1 MPAKNEN
8 AVHQIHRGA
17 CFAGKPRSYSERSLG
32 QQHHFSSGRLG
43 RLRLQFN
50 AQKVQLM
57 TISRRAVFLDH
68 PSLDLGD
75 LDLNPLRDCFSEL
88 ELFAQTTPDQVIER
102 LKGASVAISNKIV
115 IDAAAM
121 AASPALKLILIT
133 ATGTN
138 NVDLAAARAH
148 GITVCNCQGY
158 GTPSVAQHTIMLLL
172 NLATRLAD
180 YQKAVAEGRWQQAKQ
195 FCLLDYPIVELEGKT
210 LGLLGHGELGSAVA
224 RLAEAFGMRVLL
236 GQIPGRPAR
245 PDRLPLE
252 ELLPQIDA
260 LTLHCPLNEHTRH
273 FIGARELASM
283 KPGAF
288 VVNTARG
295 GLIDE
300 HALADALR
308 NGHLGGAATDVLSV
322 EPPTAG
328 NPLLAQDIPRL
339 IVTPHNAWGS
349 REARQ
354 RIVGQLTENAQGYF
368 SGQALRVVS

>member
-1 MPAKNEN
+1 
-8 AVHQIHRGA
+8 
-17 CFAGKPRSYSERSLG
+17 
-32 QQHHFSSGRLG
+32 
-43 RLRLQFN
+43 
-50 AQKVQLM
+50 M
-57 TISRRAVFLDH
+57 TNTGRAVFLDH

-75 LDLNPLRDCFSEL
+75 LDLGPLRNCFSEL
-88 ELFAQTTPDQVIER
+88 QLFARTTRDEVSER
-102 LKGASVAISNKIV
+102 LKGATVAITNKVV

-121 AASPALKLILIT
+121 AANPELKLILIS

-138 NVDLAAARAH
+138 NVDLVAARQH

-172 NLATRLAD
+172 NLATRLGD
-180 YQKAVAEGRWQQAKQ
+180 YQKAVGEGRWQQASQ

-210 LGLLGHGELGSAVA
+210 LGLLGHGELGSAVG

-245 PDRLPLE
+245 PDRLPLDQ
-252 ELLPQIDA
+252 LLPQIDA
-260 LTLHCPLNEHTRH
+260 LTLHCPLNEHTRN
-273 FIGARELASM
+273 FIGARQLAQL

-288 VVNTARG
+288 VLNTARG

-300 HALADALR
+300 QALADALR
-308 NGHLGGAATDVLSV
+308 SGHLGGAATDVLSV
-322 EPPTAG
+322 EPPTQG
-328 NPLLAQDIPRL
+328 NPLLAPDIPRL

-354 RIVGQLTENAQGYF
+354 RIVGQLTENAQGFF
-368 SGQALRVVS
+368 SGTAQRVVS